1 MTYLRISLELLQ
13 ETRRAT
19 PLVVAH
25 AARRYVRSTWN
36 IPPLYTPCR
45 RADVPR
51 TPFGLCWRLL
61 GRSQSLFK
69 LQLGAS

>member
-19 PLVVAH
+19 LLVVAH

-36 IPPLYTPCR
+36 YPACDLPNASHAIFRPT
-45 RADVPR
+45 
-51 TPFGLCWRLL
+51 WRLL
-61 GRSQSLFK
+61 GRSQSPLE